1 MKKIAILIALMTL
14 TLILSACNNSTV
26 TMDNIDE
33 YLDQENT
40 MYVDIRNYDEINET
54 GYIEGFTILPLYDL
68 FEVEG
73 IIIRSNGYTF
83 TPNDIWKPDTL
94 RSYFDEDKTIY
105 IMCRSGNRAEY
116 FVSVL
121 KYLGYEDVHNI
132 GGIIDYKGDHLIRET
147 IE

>member
-1 MKKIAILIALMTL
+1 MKKILLLLTFFVFIITL
-14 TLILSACNNSTV
+14 ASCGSDEV
-26 TMDNIDE
+26 TMANIDD
-33 YLDQENT
+33 YLNQENT
-40 MYVDIRNYDEINET
+40 MYVDIRNYDEIVET

-83 TPNDIWKPDTL
+83 SPNDIWKPESL
-94 RSYFDEDKTIY
+94 RSYFDEGKTIY

-121 KYLGYEDVHNI
+121 KHLGYEDVHNI
-132 GGIIDYKGDHLIRET
+132 GGIIDYDGDHLIKET
-147 IE
+147 VN